1 MCSGVS
7 IPPTTQCL
15 HAPLLYL
22 EGFIV
27 LLDHTNHVSCVAI
40 TMPLKEQGSQRFG
53 QKLGSEARRVRSRR
67 GHLRDSLAHG
77 EG

>member
-1 MCSGVS
+1 VCSGVS

-40 TMPLKEQGSQRFG
+40 TIPLREQGSQRFG